1 MEGCICDGLIKN
13 CSESSK
19 HAGLLICLADDGAL
33 NRGIAKDQRIFMDDI
48 VCDPGRM
55 GYNLYFPAT
64 AE

>member
-1 MEGCICDGLIKN
+1 MEGCICDGLIEN
-13 CSESSK
+13 YSESSK
-19 HAGLLICLADDGAL
+19 HAGLLIRLADDGAL

-55 GYNLYFPAT
+55 DYNLYFPAT